1 MSGVSTSLNELFQ
14 KHRLVFW
21 YDPEGEMR
29 EEFDGYPLD
38 DGEKVVVN
46 NNEFGLKHRMVRE
59 EPKSRFLL
67 YLPYPRPAYAE
78 NWFLDLELAHHVFNA
93 DQISLILQEMGW
105 LEEHRPFVE
114 EFEGFFKSKERKE
127 KLLEK
132 LHSED
137 NERVWKLKMASVF
150 AKEEATIESLLFSL
164 LAELANGEDKK
175 WKDIEKFGLQKF
187 IWDEVDRAFD
197 YRSEEPSL
205 LDFAIEAF
213 LAAAPCGK
221 EAKLGRDAQV
231 FLKRW
236 KDNARYAEAFEKL
249 SAQLEKDLK
258 IEQALCEIDGYAPLK
273 DQDAFEAIERKV
285 IVELRNG
292 LLQGALRGDP
302 LRKLLDQREGSY
314 WYKKYKHLYEAFR
327 AAGNLL
333 EGIRLADLSFTTP
346 KQAVENYAK
355 TYHEIDR
362 QYRMFVYHASL
373 GKEATLLNELSEE
386 IERRYSNQYLLQL
399 NDRFQ
404 SFVDLEQKWPIANTA
419 SQADFYQSHVL
430 PFAQKGLKVFVIISD
445 ALRYEAGRELHERIL
460 KEDRFKSK
468 IDYQVGVLP
477 SYTQLGMAALLP
489 HKELEVKPESGEV
502 LADGKRTMGLAAR
515 AKILTEGRYKATALK
530 ANDFL
535 KMNAKEE
542 GRELSKDHDI
552 IYIYHNGIDAMGDK
566 SETEVKTFEAV
577 EEEFNTLLAVLKK
590 VAAVNG
596 THALITADHGFL
608 FRREAIDESDF
619 SANPKGK
626 DVGVANRRFSIAR
639 EFEDSKEA
647 KIFQAE
653 QLGLQGEASFAI
665 AKSINRFRVKGAGS
679 RFVHGGASLQEIV
692 LPVLTVSKSRTSD
705 VELVEVDILRGGSNL
720 ISTATTVVGFYQAT
734 PVGEKVLKR
743 ELRIGFQSKTG
754 ESISETHDVSF
765 DSNAVEPQSRERK
778 ITFNF
783 GKSADAYNGQEIFL
797 ALEERIPGSAHY
809 REYKRETYRFKKTFE
824 TDFEL

>member
-1 MSGVSTSLNELFQ
+1 
-14 KHRLVFW
+14 
-21 YDPEGEMR
+21 MR

-38 DGEKVVVN
+38 AGEKVVVN

-132 LHSED
+132 LHPED

-187 IWDEVDRAFD
+187 IWAEVDRAFD

-302 LRKLLDQREGSY
+302 L
-314 WYKKYKHLYEAFR
+314 A
-327 AAGNLL
+327 
-333 EGIRLADLSFTTP
+333 
-346 KQAVENYAK
+346 
-355 TYHEIDR
+355 
-362 QYRMFVYHASL
+362 
-373 GKEATLLNELSEE
+373 
-386 IERRYSNQYLLQL
+386 
-399 NDRFQ
+399 
-404 SFVDLEQKWPIANTA
+404 
-419 SQADFYQSHVL
+419 
-430 PFAQKGLKVFVIISD
+430 
-445 ALRYEAGRELHERIL
+445 
-460 KEDRFKSK
+460 
-468 IDYQVGVLP
+468 
-477 SYTQLGMAALLP
+477 
-489 HKELEVKPESGEV
+489 
-502 LADGKRTMGLAAR
+502 
-515 AKILTEGRYKATALK
+515 
-530 ANDFL
+530 
-535 KMNAKEE
+535 
-542 GRELSKDHDI
+542 
-552 IYIYHNGIDAMGDK
+552 
-566 SETEVKTFEAV
+566 
-577 EEEFNTLLAVLKK
+577 
-590 VAAVNG
+590 
-596 THALITADHGFL
+596 
-608 FRREAIDESDF
+608 
-619 SANPKGK
+619 
-626 DVGVANRRFSIAR
+626 
-639 EFEDSKEA
+639 
-647 KIFQAE
+647 
-653 QLGLQGEASFAI
+653 
-665 AKSINRFRVKGAGS
+665 
-679 RFVHGGASLQEIV
+679 
-692 LPVLTVSKSRTSD
+692 
-705 VELVEVDILRGGSNL
+705 
-720 ISTATTVVGFYQAT
+720 
-734 PVGEKVLKR
+734 
-743 ELRIGFQSKTG
+743 
-754 ESISETHDVSF
+754 
-765 DSNAVEPQSRERK
+765 
-778 ITFNF
+778 
-783 GKSADAYNGQEIFL
+783 
-797 ALEERIPGSAHY
+797 
-809 REYKRETYRFKKTFE
+809 
-824 TDFEL
+824 